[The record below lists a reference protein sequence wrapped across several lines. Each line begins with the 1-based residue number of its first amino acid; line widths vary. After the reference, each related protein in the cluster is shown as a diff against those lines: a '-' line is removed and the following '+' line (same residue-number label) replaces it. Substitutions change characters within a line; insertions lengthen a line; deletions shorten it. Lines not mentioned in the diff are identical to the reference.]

1 MRRLLAWVLLM
12 LLLLS
17 GFYWGDAEPWVHL
30 KTQGWS
36 PLARALGRTGVYQ
49 KVVPFP
55 GELQLDSGPGPRD
68 YIWLF
73 RGPQSAGDASA
84 HLGCFENPEVGDAE
98 FRDHIA
104 GRFLLTGF
112 DWAIVWLGPAERE
125 EAVRQALKE
134 FGGPGSGR
142 PSRTFRDLAFE
153 MRALLDP
160 VDRSLSFDYVIYL
173 LLGLSFELA
182 TPGIVLFT
190 LAAILAP
197 DGPVWPW
204 VFEIAAVSTV
214 VAAALALGGY
224 FPFRRRRLDSAQA

>member
-1 MRRLLAWVLLM
+1 MRRLLAWGLLM

-36 PLARALGRTGVYQ
+36 PLARVLGRTGVYQ
-49 KVVPFP
+49 KVIPRLST
-55 GELQLDSGPGPRD
+55 LQLDSGPGPRD

-84 HLGCFENPEVGDAE
+84 HLGCFENPEFGDAE
-98 FRDHIA
+98 FRNHIA
-104 GRFLLTGF
+104 GRFLLTGV

-160 VDRSLSFDYVIYL
+160 VDRSLSFDY

>member
-1 MRRLLAWVLLM
+1 MPMRRLLAWVLLM

-17 GFYWGDAEPWVHL
+17 GFYWHDAAPWVHL

-49 KVVPFP
+49 KVVPLS
-55 GELQLDSGPGPRD
+55 GELQLDPGPGPRD
-68 YIWLF
+68 HLWLF
-73 RGPQSAGDASA
+73 RGPESARAASA
-84 HLGCFENPEVGDAE
+84 HLGHFQDPEVGDAE
-98 FRDHIA
+98 F
-104 GRFLLTGF
+104 
-112 DWAIVWLGPAERE
+112 PERE
-125 EAVRQALKE
+125 GAVRQALKE
-134 FGGPGSGR
+134 FGGPGSRR

-160 VDRSLSFDYVIYL
+160 VDRTLSFEHVVYF

-182 TPGIVLFT
+182 TPGIMLLT

-197 DGPVWPW
+197 DGPVWAW

-214 VAAALALGGY
+214 VAAALALGGC
-224 FPFRRRRLDSAQA
+224 FPSRRRRLDSAQG